1 MKVLIVTG
9 ASRGIGAAT
18 ARLAA
23 RRGFA
28 VCVNYLSDRR
38 AAQAVVGQIE
48 GDGGRAAA
56 MAGDVARED
65 EVRRLFDFAEQ
76 ELGSVDALV
85 NNAGLTGSAGRLEE
99 AATGTLRRV
108 LDVNVLGVI
117 LCAREAVRRM
127 ATRGGAIVNVSS
139 AAATLGSPDEY
150 VWYAASKG
158 AVDAFTLGLARE
170 VARQGIRVNAVS
182 PGLVATGIHDAS
194 GVAGRLERLAPQLPS
209 GRAAA
214 PEEVAEAILWLLSD
228 GASYCLGANL
238 RVAGGR

>member
-1 MKVLIVTG
+1 M
-9 ASRGIGAAT
+9 
-18 ARLAA
+18 
-23 RRGFA
+23 
-28 VCVNYLSDRR
+28 
-38 AAQAVVGQIE
+38 VGQIE

-65 EVRRLFDFAEQ
+65 EVRRRFDFAEQ

-150 VWYAASKG
+150 VWCAASKG

-194 GVAGRLERLAPQLPS
+194 SVARRPERLAPQLPS

-228 GASYCLGANL
+228 GACQWLGANL
-238 RVAGGR
+238 RVVGGR